1 MRNVK
6 ILAVCGALV
15 AVAIPMVLFVHASA
29 QSTPMTEDQMNRIRT
44 NCVSTKNTL
53 TQLHASD
60 ALLRVNRGQ
69 IYLSMTTKL
78 MNRFNTRANN
88 NSADVKDLT
97 GVTSSYESTLLN
109 FQNDYKAYEEQ
120 LSSVLKIDCSK
131 EPVAFYD
138 AVTRARTKRAQV
150 HNDVLAL
157 HQYIDT
163 YKTTFD
169 TFVTQLNVG
178 GGTN

>member
-1 MRNVK
+1 MIAGVF
-6 ILAVCGALV
+6 V
-15 AVAIPMVLFVHASA
+15 AVLVPAMLLAHASA
-29 QSTPMTEDQMNRIRT
+29 QSAPMTDEQINRIRT

-78 MNRFNTRANN
+78 MSRFNARAESNRAN
-88 NSADVKDLT
+88 AKDLVS
-97 GVTSSYESTLLN
+97 VTETYGSALLN
-109 FQNDYKAYEEQ
+109 FQNDYKTYEEQ
-120 LSSVLKIDCSK
+120 LSSALKIDCSK

-138 AVTRARTKRAQV
+138 AVASARVKRAQV
-150 HNDVLAL
+150 HNDVVTL

-163 YKTTFD
+163 YKLTFD
-169 TFVTQLNVG
+169 AFATDFASN

>member
-6 ILAVCGALV
+6 ILTLFGALV
-15 AVAIPMVLFVHASA
+15 AVAVPAILFAHASA
-29 QSTPMTEDQMNRIRT
+29 QSTPMTEDQINRIRT
-44 NCVSTKNTL
+44 NCISTKNTL

-78 MNRFNTRANN
+78 MSRFNARVSNNDAN
-88 NSADVKDLT
+88 VKDLT
-97 GVTSSYESTLLN
+97 TVTDSYGSALLS

-138 AVTRARTKRAQV
+138 AIAIARTKRAQV
-150 HNDVLAL
+150 HNDVLSL

-169 TFVTQLNVG
+169 TFVTQLDTNG
-178 GGTN
+178 GAN